1 MRLWIVIIFYII
13 SNQDLL
19 IATRYI
25 CCVWIF
31 VSSRYTFLSSY
42 LHKVSFCDKIYRFH
56 AEIGSR
62 IGNLWLKFIPYVPG
76 KILSSAVKFSYELHA
91 KIGSCLGK
99 ISCIVWWRKLT
110 CVVFVGFFGSMNSG
124 SPGFWLRQTF
134 LLLLLRLNIK
144 SIISGA
150 CSAMKDFL
158 QDLRSFSLCLVVCHV
173 WSWQFSVTTS
183 EVKEWFLNWKI
194 FFKIYDLLLV
204 SCGLSCNSVRWI
216 NKMIDRRKFRQIKC
230 KSMLV

>member
-1 MRLWIVIIFYII
+1 M
-13 SNQDLL
+13 SNQGLL

-42 LHKVSFCDKIYRFH
+42 LHIYLGKFKVSFSDKICLFH

-62 IGNLWLKFIPYVPG
+62 LGNLWLKFIPYVPG

-110 CVVFVGFFGSMNSG
+110 SVVFVGFFGSMNSR
-124 SPGFWLRQTF
+124 SPGFWLRQT
-134 LLLLLRLNIK
+134 LLLVLFLRLNIK
-144 SIISGA
+144 SIVSVAGA

-158 QDLRSFSLCLVVCHV
+158 QDLRSFSLCLVVCLV
-173 WSWQFSVTTS
+173 WSWQFFVTSS
-183 EVKEWFLNWKI
+183 EAKNGSSTGKFSSRYKI
-194 FFKIYDLLLV
+194 FT
-204 SCGLSCNSVRWI
+204 
-216 NKMIDRRKFRQIKC
+216 
-230 KSMLV
+230 